1 MDAKKLSALAAA
13 LIAALCATQIS
24 ESGSDADV
32 SYGVLISEFNPF
44 DWEGVTLTN
53 YGEKAVDLNGWYLS
67 DGEGKCVFSYYRL
80 DAKSSVTVVRPD
92 SSPKSSFADRENVID
107 VDSAV
112 LKADSQY
119 LFANGGDQVYLY
131 DSSGFCVDALCYG
144 SKTIDDA
151 SIWSGSS
158 LTISGSDVYAVRNGS
173 VDSDTASDWK
183 ITNGASAGYE
193 FDPSLQYRATVT
205 PFVFPDSGGVPIY
218 EAISSAKSS
227 VHIEMYQ
234 LTNKNMYALLCDLA
248 EKGVEVTLLLE
259 SNPYKSDQSGVAPSL
274 KALVNAGGEVKLIGG
289 MSGDR
294 FNLVHAKY
302 AIVDGKT
309 TIVTSENWTVD
320 NLNGKIMNG
329 TYSEDYGNRGWG
341 AIIESKDYA
350 SYMEGVF
357 SADISGKDVR
367 DFSEMSYSNV
377 TPASLRYSKPQ
388 SGNFKSY
395 SASVCPILSPN
406 NSWDSEMYWIDR
418 AVDRIY
424 VQQQSLDQSYEDWT
438 ESSSP
443 LYHLNSKAISGA
455 DVRLI
460 LNSGSENDRVYV
472 ENYVES
478 VNKGSMIDA
487 AAMDK
492 PYVHNKGLVCDDV
505 AIVSSVNWTYPSFT
519 SNREVGVAI
528 LSSDV
533 AGYSASVF
541 ESDFD
546 KNYAYEG
553 LSVTITTTDKTYEL
567 GKTVTFKVSVT
578 PAGTYTYDWDF
589 GDGQT
594 KTTKVPSA
602 TVTVK
607 EGSHILKV
615 TVSDSSGDS
624 ASASEKYVVQPSG
637 ESQNSDDGS
646 GSGGW
651 LKYAA
656 IGIIILFVAL
666 IGLSRLKR

>member
-1 MDAKKLSALAAA
+1 
-13 LIAALCATQIS
+13 
-24 ESGSDADV
+24 
-32 SYGVLISEFNPF
+32 
-44 DWEGVTLTN
+44 
-53 YGEKAVDLNGWYLS
+53 
-67 DGEGKCVFSYYRL
+67 
-80 DAKSSVTVVRPD
+80 
-92 SSPKSSFADRENVID
+92 
-107 VDSAV
+107 
-112 LKADSQY
+112 
-119 LFANGGDQVYLY
+119 
-131 DSSGFCVDALCYG
+131 
-144 SKTIDDA
+144 
-151 SIWSGSS
+151 
-158 LTISGSDVYAVRNGS
+158 
-173 VDSDTASDWK
+173 
-183 ITNGASAGYE
+183 
-193 FDPSLQYRATVT
+193 
-205 PFVFPDSGGVPIY
+205 
-218 EAISSAKSS
+218 
-227 VHIEMYQ
+227 
-234 LTNKNMYALLCDLA
+234 
-248 EKGVEVTLLLE
+248 
-259 SNPYKSDQSGVAPSL
+259 L

-320 NLNGKIMNG
+320 NLNGKIRNG

-377 TPASLRYSKPQ
+377 TPASLWYSKPQ

-443 LYHLNSKAISGA
+443 LYDLNSKAISGA

-519 SNREVGVAI
+519 TNREVGVAI

-533 AGYSASVF
+533 AGYFASVF

-546 KNYAYEG
+546 KYYAYEG

-594 KTTKVPSA
+594 KTTKVPSVGVIPKLGAHVLKVTVKNGSGDSANASMNYVVIEVSGGITLSITSGVKTYVAGDTATFEVSANPSGTYTYDWDFGDGQTKTTKVPSA

-615 TVSDSSGDS
+615 TASDSSGDS

-656 IGIIILFVAL
+656 IGIIILFIAL